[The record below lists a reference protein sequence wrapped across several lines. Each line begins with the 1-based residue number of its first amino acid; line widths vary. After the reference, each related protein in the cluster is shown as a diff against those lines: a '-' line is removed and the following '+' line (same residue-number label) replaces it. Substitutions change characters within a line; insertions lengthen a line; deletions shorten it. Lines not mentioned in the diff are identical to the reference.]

1 MARTATSRDGWSIT
15 RCSGALLARLAAC
28 CGGLLLCVPAPRLAA
43 QRGPSPAALLARGRA
58 DRDSGFASGTRTLLD
73 RGLIEF
79 WRATRAAPRSPDGWY
94 EMGTTKL
101 EMWKRHIVPKEA
113 PHQQIG
119 ERYLDAA
126 ASAFLAAAERE
137 SDGLGAQALAGL
149 ILDPTLRKYPL
160 DRLAPRLLPA
170 MRRQALARQTPAFYL
185 AWGRVEGELGD
196 SLEAARALDEGC
208 AVARTPSLACL
219 ELARIM
225 LRLGEPGGDT
235 LYYAAAAATDPAI
248 ADAFR
253 RDLAL
258 LADSSELAAFDRTA
272 GDARVQWVRE
282 FWAARDA
289 ADFRPAGER
298 LREHYRR
305 LAYAR
310 RHYRLVQWPRRYEWW
325 EIYRPDSGEFD
336 DRGVIYL
343 RHGKPDVTVTF
354 LDPAVQACYNE
365 SWLYRRP
372 DGNMF
377 FHFAARADPD
387 DWRMVESVTEVQG
400 TDSTVAAQSYQQCP
414 AVDTPQLVRS
424 RAPIDPIYSH
434 LNLGPWL
441 EEERRLV
448 QHNVAR
454 GVTTDSYAW
463 RFGRTLTPVVLP
475 YAVMRRSGA
484 AGTLLVVFSIPGEQL
499 EGDSAP
505 DGTWRYRLRI
515 RTQAVDRAGGGSI
528 EQDTVRSF
536 TTRDRL
542 GRGRFLSAVT
552 ELALPPADYRVGVIV
567 AEPDA
572 DRGQAVT
579 LERIAIVAPSPGEIR
594 MSDLVLG
601 SASSGVFW
609 RGTGAP
615 VALNPLNAFAPG
627 ATVEVY
633 YQLAGLAAGE
643 RYRTSISLAP
653 KDTTERGRT
662 LRLSFE
668 DAAPGAF
675 AEWRRTLSLAGVPS
689 GTYLLTVEISRAD
702 RVAARREQT
711 VNVIGN

>member
-1 MARTATSRDGWSIT
+1 
-15 RCSGALLARLAAC
+15 
-28 CGGLLLCVPAPRLAA
+28 
-43 QRGPSPAALLARGRA
+43 
-58 DRDSGFASGTRTLLD
+58 
-73 RGLIEF
+73 
-79 WRATRAAPRSPDGWY
+79 
-94 EMGTTKL
+94 MGTTKL
-101 EMWKRHIVPKEA
+101 EMWKRRIVPKEA

-126 ASAFLAAAERE
+126 AGAFLAAAERE
-137 SDGLGAQALAGL
+137 SDGLGAVALAGL

-160 DRLAPRLLPA
+160 DRLARRLLPA
-170 MRRQALARQTPAFYL
+170 MRRQAQDRQALAFHL
-185 AWGRVEGELGD
+185 AWGRIEGELGD
-196 SLEAARALDEGC
+196 SLEAARAFDDAC
-208 AVARTPSLACL
+208 AVAGAASLSCF

-225 LRLGEPGGDT
+225 LRLGEAGGDA
-235 LYYAAAAATDPAI
+235 LYYAAAASTDSATA
-248 ADAFR
+248 AAFR
-253 RDLAL
+253 GDLAL
-258 LADSSELAAFDRTA
+258 LADSSRLAAFDRTA
-272 GDARVQWVRE
+272 GESRIQWVRA
-282 FWAARDA
+282 FWAERDA
-289 ADFRPAGER
+289 AEFRPTGER

-305 LAYAR
+305 LAYVR
-310 RHYRLVQWPRRYEWW
+310 KHFRLVQWPRRYEWW
-325 EIYRPDSGEFD
+325 EVYRPDSGEFD

-343 RHGKPDVTVTF
+343 RHGKPDLTVTF

-377 FHFAARADPD
+377 FHFAARSDPD
-387 DWRMVESVTEVQG
+387 DWRMVESVAEVQG
-400 TDSTVAAQSYQQCP
+400 TDSTISARSYQQCP
-414 AVDTPQLVRS
+414 AVDVRDLVRS

-448 QHNVAR
+448 RHSVAR
-454 GVTTDSYAW
+454 GVSTDSYAW

-475 YAVMRRSGA
+475 YAVMRKGSA
-484 AGTLLVVFSIPGEQL
+484 AGTLLVVFSVPGEQL
-499 EGDSAP
+499 QGDSAP
-505 DGTWRYRLRI
+505 DGSWRYRLRI
-515 RTQAVDRAGGGSI
+515 RTQAVDRASGRSI
-528 EQDTVRSF
+528 EQDTVRIFSNP
-536 TTRDRL
+536 DRL

-552 ELALPPADYRVGVIV
+552 ELAVPPADYHVGVIV

-572 DRGQAVT
+572 DRGQAVAFDQ
-579 LERIAIVAPSPGEIR
+579 LSVVAPSPGAIR

-601 SASSGVFW
+601 SASSGVAW
-609 RGTGAP
+609 HGSDAA
-615 VALNPLNAFAPG
+615 VSLNPLNAFSPG

-633 YQLAGLAAGE
+633 YQLSGLEGGE

-653 KDTTERGRT
+653 KDTTGHGRT

-675 AEWRRTLSLAGVPS
+675 SEWRRSLSLAGIPS

-711 VNVIGN
+711 VNVIGK